1 MLQEALEALV
11 LGISGLLHAAEGSVE
26 TLDKIN

>member
-1 MLQEALEALV
+1 MLQKALEAPV
-11 LGISGLLHAAEGSVE
+11 FGISGLLHAAEGSVE

>member
-1 MLQEALEALV
+1 MLQNALEAPV
-11 LGISGLLHAAEGSVE
+11 FAISGLLHAAEGPVA

>member
-1 MLQEALEALV
+1 MLQKALEALV
-11 LGISGLLHAAEGSVE
+11 PGISGLLHAAEGPVT